1 MNGENVFI
9 LITCFYSCTL
19 FIILSPHVLFDKLKE
34 FRIRAKKVTTALLII
49 CPAVNGNR
57 EHLPCILRILF
68 SLKEKEKKRLA
79 DVRRLPLA
87 RCINLLLLDQVDY
100 NK

>member
-1 MNGENVFI
+1 MATESTCRVSYVFY
-9 LITCFYSCTL
+9 L
-19 FIILSPHVLFDKLKE
+19 VE
-34 FRIRAKKVTTALLII
+34 KK
-49 CPAVNGNR
+49 
-57 EHLPCILRILF
+57 
-68 SLKEKEKKRLA
+68 KKKKKKRLA